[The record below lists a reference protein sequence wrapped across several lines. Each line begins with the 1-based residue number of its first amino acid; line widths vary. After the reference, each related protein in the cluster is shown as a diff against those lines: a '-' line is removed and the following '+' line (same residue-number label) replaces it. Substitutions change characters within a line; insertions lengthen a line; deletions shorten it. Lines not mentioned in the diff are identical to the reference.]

1 MLKKVKK
8 YIHNHN
14 LFDSSDKI
22 LLAVSGGI
30 DSMVL
35 LDLLQKMN
43 CNFAVAHCNFN
54 LRGQESDGDEAFV
67 SSYCEEKKIELFKIS
82 FQTKTYANEKKIS
95 IQMAARELRY
105 NWFQEIYQANDFKYI
120 ALAHHANDV
129 VETFHINLSRGT
141 GIKGLSGIKAKIGN
155 LIRPLLFAT
164 RDEIIGYQKEN
175 KLDFREDSSNSS
187 VKYARNKI
195 RHEIIPSLEKINSAY
210 SQNVLKSI
218 ENLLEVEKI
227 YNQQIEEKRKEIVIF
242 ENHLYKIN
250 IDKLLKTAAPKTF
263 LFEFIREFGFESD
276 NLEQIYE
283 SVTNQTGCEFLSEN
297 FILLKNRNE
306 FIVKRKEN
314 AQKTD
319 IFIDKNCLQLKINEI
334 NFTFSEFEK
343 KQDFVME
350 KKQEIALLDFDKLEF
365 PLQITN
371 WKTGDYFYPLG
382 MEKRKKIS
390 DFLIDKK
397 ISLFE
402 KEKQLI
408 LKSKNEIVWM
418 VGKQIDNR
426 FKLTQS
432 TKKILRIEITNDFFI
447 NLQEIQ

>member
-1 MLKKVKK
+1 
-8 YIHNHN
+8 
-14 LFDSSDKI
+14 
-22 LLAVSGGI
+22 
-30 DSMVL
+30 
-35 LDLLQKMN
+35 
-43 CNFAVAHCNFN
+43 
-54 LRGQESDGDEAFV
+54 
-67 SSYCEEKKIELFKIS
+67 
-82 FQTKTYANEKKIS
+82 
-95 IQMAARELRY
+95 
-105 NWFQEIYQANDFKYI
+105 
-120 ALAHHANDV
+120 
-129 VETFHINLSRGT
+129 
-141 GIKGLSGIKAKIGN
+141 
-155 LIRPLLFAT
+155 LFAT

-175 KLDFREDSSNSS
+175 KLNFREDSSNSS

-319 IFIDKNCLQLKINEI
+319 IFIDKNCLQLKIDEI